1 MSSQALS
8 VVAHEVED
16 LYYTDPANCKVQAIP
31 VEMNTRFRQDF
42 SNKGTGSSTFIIPPG
57 NGLRCPV
64 IVLGYK
70 ASTLAGN
77 TGLNAL
83 PRGWGYNAL
92 VQLSFRIGGS
102 SQYFM
107 SGQQLLNK
115 NLRMCKTKEQ
125 RNAIL
130 SLGGNECIN
139 AADFLVDQYAYI
151 PLSFWCNCSA
161 DGLTLPLPAELL
173 SQQVQCTAQL
183 APTSAFWVVNPN
195 PGVTVGAIPNL
206 LDVAYFQ
213 IEQLQMPDKS
223 MSLANRVDLDTH
235 SYSMPVSFD
244 QQEVVISNL
253 VQSSLPQSVVLSG
266 FRAGMV
272 DSIQVWCKKTSGD
285 ALNPGRWYKPAS
297 VEMLY
302 AGTVYASY
310 LDGSSAIWN
319 LIDSTAPAA
328 VDQSVISSIGPGALT
343 SSGGLNEWVTLPF
356 GQRTGDDFS
365 AEVRTAGK
373 EITNGI
379 VNLTV
384 GLPSGAGIGGVAY
397 ELHVVYSYTAALS
410 FSRGTA
416 EFVF

>member
-92 VQLSFRIGGS
+92 QQLSFRIGGS
-102 SQYFM
+102 SQYFV

-115 NLRMCKTKEQ
+115 NLRMCRTKEQ

-130 SLGGNECIN
+130 SLGGNECK
-139 AADFLVDQYAYI
+139 ATADFAVDQYAYI
-151 PLSFWCNCSA
+151 PLSFWCGPSA
-161 DGLTLPLPAELL
+161 DGLTLPLPADLL
-173 SQQVQCTAQL
+173 SQQVQITAQL

-195 PGVTVGAIPNL
+195 PGATAGAIPTS
-206 LDVAYFQ
+206 LDTAYFQ

-235 SYSMPVSFD
+235 SYSQPVSFD

-253 VQSSLPQSVVLSG
+253 VQSSVPQSVVLSG

-272 DSIQVWCKKTSGD
+272 DSVQIWCKKTSGD

-302 AGTVYASY
+302 AGTIYASY

-319 LIDSTAPAA
+319 LIDGTAPSA
-328 VDQSVISSIGPGALT
+328 VDMSALSSPGAGALT
-343 SSGGLNEWVTLPF
+343 SSGVLNEWVTLPF
-356 GQRTGDDFS
+356 GQRTGDDYS
-365 AEVRTAGK
+365 AEVRTMGK

-384 GLPSGAGIGGVAY
+384 GLPSDAGVGGVAY
-397 ELHVVYSYTAALS
+397 ELHVVYSYTSALS
-410 FSRGTA
+410 FSRGSA